1 MSDIMYTSSNI
12 AGIPQFTKSKLL
24 DIYIRTNESLQTNV
38 ELLQKIPNMVEL
50 AQTYFLSCLNAAIGH
65 NITLHCL
72 SDDNVIYA
80 FCFVQLKGI
89 CNNKPY
95 YKLSSLTVNPDFR
108 ESHYEKKL
116 INNIIERFSPES
128 GCIYGF
134 VPSKVLTYILVPY
147 MSIMNYVRFQMISL
161 KIPHHGLMIMVK
173 FSFPF
178 ILGIVSGI
186 LNAQHLCIFKSF
198 YEKYIYYICICICVI
213 M

>member
-134 VPSKVLTYILVPY
+134 VPKAFKGA
-147 MSIMNYVRFQMISL
+147 SIYFSSLYEHNELCSVSDDFPEDPTSWLDDNGKIQLPIDVWNCFWYPKRPIS
-161 KIPHHGLMIMVK
+161 
-173 FSFPF
+173 
-178 ILGIVSGI
+178 
-186 LNAQHLCIFKSF
+186 Q
-198 YEKYIYYICICICVI
+198 
-213 M
+213 